1 MRQDMKAAQRA
12 DVAKAAA
19 AATPKPLTF
28 WEQYRKKP
36 QGMVGLAIVAVYVL
50 VAVFAPWVAPYN
62 PKDDLYLADAG
73 AAPVWMSKLSARFRD
88 CPPTI
93 RLKLGFDS
101 WNQEELGQATLS
113 SYDGDE
119 EAGILVQFP
128 ATAHEEPE
136 EEEDSGFSF
145 VRNAEWNPWA
155 SEVSEEPS
163 DTAADEEASGAGD
176 VSREGVALSNVV
188 SYQYKTPNTF
198 STKFEYSVD
207 APDTA
212 ETLIMIELVTP
223 DGKTYDMWDRT
234 ESGSVGYGSA
244 IVDARD
250 FDLKMRLGLSFFGE
264 PSQVLFAE
272 KGDYKIRIKL
282 SSTSPDGP
290 VTVKMSPV
298 SFEVLG
304 MVHGVLGVDHMGSDI
319 WSQLIYGT
327 QIALAI
333 GLSTAFIAV
342 AIGTTVGIVAGYVGG
357 AVDEFLMRVV
367 DVLLA
372 IPSLPILI
380 ILGALFGKSVLN
392 IVVLLALLSWMGIA
406 RLVRSQTL
414 SLKERQFVEAARASG
429 ASQGYI
435 MLQHILPNVVP
446 LIFANLVL
454 RIPGAI
460 LTEAS
465 LSFLGLGDPRVSTWG
480 RVLQNA
486 KEFGAFTTMAWWW
499 LIPPGL
505 ALTFMSL
512 AFVFI
517 GNSVNEI
524 LNPRYRE
531 RS

>member
-1 MRQDMKAAQRA
+1 MRQDAKAAQRA

-19 AATPKPLTF
+19 AAVPRPLTF
-28 WEQYRKKP
+28 WEQYRRKS
-36 QGMVGLAIVAVYVL
+36 QGMVGLAIVLAYVL
-50 VAVFAPWVAPYN
+50 VAAFAPFLAPYDPMN
-62 PKDDLYLADAG
+62 DLYLADML
-73 AAPVWMSKLSARFRD
+73 AAPAWLSKLSTRYRD

-93 RLKLGFDS
+93 RLRLGLDD
-101 WNQEELGQATLS
+101 WTQEDLGGAVVS
-113 SYDGDE
+113 SYE
-119 EAGILVQFP
+119 
-128 ATAHEEPE
+128 HEEGPGIQFDLPPTEVEAPE
-136 EEEDSGFSF
+136 EEEPTFSF
-145 VRNAEWNPWA
+145 VRKIEWNPWA
-155 SEVSEEPS
+155 TETSGEEDDDMAS
-163 DTAADEEASGAGD
+163 DEAEEAEAPRKG
-176 VSREGVALSNVV
+176 VVLSRAM
-188 SYQYKTPNTF
+188 SYRYKTPNTF
-198 STKFEYSVD
+198 STKFEYEVE
-207 APDTA
+207 APESA
-212 ETLIMIELVTP
+212 ETCIMLELVTP
-223 DGKTYDMWDRT
+223 DGQARDLWDT
-234 ESGSVGYGSA
+234 TVTGSVEYANA

-250 FDLKMRLGLSFFGE
+250 LDLKLRLGLSFFDE
-264 PSQVLFAE
+264 PSQVLFRE
-272 KGDYKIRIKL
+272 KGDYTIRVNV
-282 SSTSPDGP
+282 SAVSPDGP
-290 VTVKMSPV
+290 VRVRMGPV
-298 SFEVLG
+298 AFEVLG
-304 MVHGVLGVDHMGSDI
+304 MVHGVLGVDHMGSDL

-327 QIALAI
+327 RIALAI

-380 ILGALFGKSVLN
+380 ILGALFGKSVAN
-392 IVVLLALLSWMGIA
+392 IVILLALLSWMGIA

-414 SLKERQFVEAARASG
+414 SLKERTFVEAARASG
-429 ASQGYI
+429 ASRQYV
-435 MLQHILPNVVP
+435 MLHHILPNVMP

-465 LSFLGLGDPRVSTWG
+465 LSFLGLGDPRVATWG
-480 RVLQNA
+480 RILQNA
-486 KEFGAFTTMAWWW
+486 RQFGAFTIMARWW

>member
-1 MRQDMKAAQRA
+1 
-12 DVAKAAA
+12 
-19 AATPKPLTF
+19 
-28 WEQYRKKP
+28 
-36 QGMVGLAIVAVYVL
+36 
-50 VAVFAPWVAPYN
+50 
-62 PKDDLYLADAG
+62 
-73 AAPVWMSKLSARFRD
+73 
-88 CPPTI
+88 
-93 RLKLGFDS
+93 
-101 WNQEELGQATLS
+101 
-113 SYDGDE
+113 
-119 EAGILVQFP
+119 
-128 ATAHEEPE
+128 
-136 EEEDSGFSF
+136 
-145 VRNAEWNPWA
+145 
-155 SEVSEEPS
+155 
-163 DTAADEEASGAGD
+163 
-176 VSREGVALSNVV
+176 
-188 SYQYKTPNTF
+188 
-198 STKFEYSVD
+198 
-207 APDTA
+207 
-212 ETLIMIELVTP
+212 MIELVTP

-392 IVVLLALLSWMGIA
+392 IVILLALLSWMGIA

>member
-1 MRQDMKAAQRA
+1 MRQDAKAAQRA

-19 AATPKPLTF
+19 AAVPRPLTF
-28 WEQYRKKP
+28 WEQYRRKS
-36 QGMVGLAIVAVYVL
+36 QGMVGLAIVLAYVL
-50 VAVFAPWVAPYN
+50 VAVFAPFLAPYDPMN
-62 PKDDLYLADAG
+62 DLYLADML
-73 AAPVWMSKLSARFRD
+73 AAPAWLSKLSTRYRD

-93 RLKLGFDS
+93 RLRLGLDD
-101 WNQEELGQATLS
+101 WTQEDLGGAVVS
-113 SYDGDE
+113 SYE
-119 EAGILVQFP
+119 
-128 ATAHEEPE
+128 HEEGQGIQFDLPPTEVEAPE
-136 EEEDSGFSF
+136 EEEPTFSF
-145 VRNAEWNPWA
+145 VRKIEWNPWA
-155 SEVSEEPS
+155 TETSGEEDDDMAS
-163 DTAADEEASGAGD
+163 DEAEEAEAPRKG
-176 VSREGVALSNVV
+176 VVLSRAM
-188 SYQYKTPNTF
+188 SYRYKTPNTF
-198 STKFEYSVD
+198 STKFEYEVE
-207 APDTA
+207 APESA
-212 ETLIMIELVTP
+212 ETCIMLELVTP
-223 DGKTYDMWDRT
+223 DGQARDLWDT
-234 ESGSVGYGSA
+234 TVTGSVEYANA

-250 FDLKMRLGLSFFGE
+250 LDLKLRLGLSFFDE
-264 PSQVLFAE
+264 PSQVLFRE
-272 KGDYKIRIKL
+272 KGDYTIRVNV
-282 SSTSPDGP
+282 SAVSPDGP
-290 VTVKMSPV
+290 VRVKMGPV
-298 SFEVLG
+298 AFEVLG
-304 MVHGVLGVDHMGSDI
+304 MVHGVLGVDHMGSDL

-327 QIALAI
+327 RIALAI

-380 ILGALFGKSVLN
+380 ILGALFGKSVAN
-392 IVVLLALLSWMGIA
+392 IVILLALLSWMGIA

-414 SLKERQFVEAARASG
+414 SLKERTFVEAARASG
-429 ASQGYI
+429 ASRQYV
-435 MLQHILPNVVP
+435 MLHHILPNVMP

-465 LSFLGLGDPRVSTWG
+465 LSFLGLGDPRVATWG
-480 RVLQNA
+480 RILQNA
-486 KEFGAFTTMAWWW
+486 RQFGAFTIMAWWW

>member
-1 MRQDMKAAQRA
+1 MRQDAKAAQRA

-19 AATPKPLTF
+19 AATPRPLTF
-28 WEQYRKKP
+28 WEQYRRKS
-36 QGMVGLAIVAVYVL
+36 QGMVGLGIVLVYVII
-50 VAVFAPWVAPYN
+50 AVFAPWVAPYD
-62 PKDDLYLADAG
+62 PKNDLYLADAS
-73 AAPVWMSKLSARFRD
+73 AAPAWMSKVSARFRD

-93 RLKLGFDS
+93 RLKLGYDD
-101 WNQEELGQATLS
+101 WNQEQLGAAVLS
-113 SYDGDE
+113 SLEDE
-119 EAGILVQFP
+119 EGSGIQFDFS
-128 ATAHEEPE
+128 ATALREPE
-136 EEEDSGFSF
+136 EEEDVDFGF
-145 VRNAEWNPWA
+145 VRHIEWTPPWLVEEEEE
-155 SEVSEEPS
+155 SQESEEPQTAS
-163 DTAADEEASGAGD
+163 DTSAEAA
-176 VSREGVALSNVV
+176 VLSYAT

-198 STKFEYSVD
+198 STKFEYSVE
-207 APDTA
+207 APDSA
-212 ETLIMIELVTP
+212 ETLITIQLVTP
-223 DGKTYDMWDRT
+223 DGKLYDLWDT
-234 ESGSVGYGSA
+234 TVFGSAQYGSA
-244 IVDARD
+244 IVDSRD

-264 PSQVLFAE
+264 PTQVLFAE
-272 KGDYKIRIKL
+272 KGDYTVRLKI
-282 SSTSPDGP
+282 SAVSPDGP
-290 VTVKMSPV
+290 VTVKTGPV
-298 SFEVLG
+298 AFEVLG
-304 MVHGVLGVDHMGSDI
+304 MVHGVLGVDHMGSDL

-327 QIALAI
+327 RIALAI

-357 AVDEFLMRVV
+357 AVDEFLMRVA

-372 IPSLPILI
+372 IPDLPILI
-380 ILGALFGKSVLN
+380 ILGALFGKSLMN
-392 IVVLLALLSWMGIA
+392 IVVLLAVLSWMGIA

-429 ASQGYI
+429 ASRRYI
-435 MLQHILPNVVP
+435 MVQHILPNVMP

-460 LTEAS
+460 LAEAS
-465 LSFLGLGDPRVSTWG
+465 LSFLGLGDPRVCTWG
-480 RVLQNA
+480 RMLQNA
-486 KEFGAFTTMAWWW
+486 KEFGAFTTLAWWW